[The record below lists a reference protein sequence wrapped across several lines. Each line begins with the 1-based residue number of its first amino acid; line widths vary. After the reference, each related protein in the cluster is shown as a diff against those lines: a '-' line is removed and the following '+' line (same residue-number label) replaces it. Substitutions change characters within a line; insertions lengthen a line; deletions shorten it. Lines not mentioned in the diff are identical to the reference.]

1 MTRRLQDEIKQ
12 SRPFVSLEEEVTL
25 GLARTA
31 DAMARASE
39 DVLRGSGLT
48 ATQYNVLRILRG
60 ARPHGLPC
68 RELGERMI
76 TRDPDVTRLLDRLE
90 TRGLVARSRDA
101 KDRRVIFTRITEA
114 GLELL
119 EELDRPVAEVHRR
132 QLAHLKRKQARRLI
146 ELLEA
151 ARREDG

>member
-1 MTRRLQDEIKQ
+1 
-12 SRPFVSLEEEVTL
+12 
-25 GLARTA
+25 
-31 DAMARASE
+31 
-39 DVLRGSGLT
+39 
-48 ATQYNVLRILRG
+48 
-60 ARPHGLPC
+60 
-68 RELGERMI
+68 MI

-101 KDRRVIFTRITEA
+101 KDRRVIFARITEA